1 VTHGEPTVD
10 AHEAPSHEPVSGVG
24 FWEDAWKRLL
34 KSPQAVVGGIV
45 LVVILAAVLVGP
57 HLTPYTNEGQDLE
70 RQLQGPSLEHP
81 FGTDLAGRDML
92 TRVLYGGRL
101 SLLVGVVATFV
112 SLVIGVT
119 WGAVAGFRGG
129 NVDNVMMRF
138 VDMLYS
144 LPFMFFVILLVAYFG
159 RNLLLLFVAL
169 GAVQWLTMSRI
180 VRGQMIQLRS
190 QEFVLAGQ
198 ALGLSPARIILRHLI
213 PNLLGPIIVYA
224 TLTVPAV
231 MLEEAFLSFLGLGVQ
246 PPNSSWG
253 LLAAEGASS
262 ITALRTAWWLI
273 LFPGVALGATLF
285 SLNFL
290 GDGLRD
296 ALDPRLRNR

>member
-1 VTHGEPTVD
+1 MSTATAPPPKIS
-10 AHEAPSHEPVSGVG
+10 AEAMPPSVG
-24 FWEDAWKRLL
+24 YWTDAWRRLK
-34 KSPQAVVGGIV
+34 KSRMAVFGGVALIIITLGAIFAPV
-45 LVVILAAVLVGP
+45 
-57 HLTPYTNEGQDLE
+57 LTPYDNDEQNLE
-70 RQLQGPSLEHP
+70 MQLQPPSAQHP
-81 FGTDLAGRDML
+81 FGTDLSGRDLL

-101 SLLVGVVATFV
+101 SLTVGLVATLV
-112 SLVIGVT
+112 SLLIGVT
-119 WGAVAGFRGG
+119 WGAVAGFTGG

-159 RNLLLLFVAL
+159 RSLVLLFVAL

-180 VRGQMIQLRS
+180 VRGQMIQLRHE
-190 QEFVLAGQ
+190 EFVQAAR
-198 ALGLSPARIILRHLI
+198 ALGASNARIIFRHLI

-246 PPNSSWG
+246 PPDSSWG
-253 LLAAEGASS
+253 LLAAEGASA
-262 ITALRTAWWLI
+262 INAIKTAPWLI
-273 LFPGVALGATLF
+273 VFPGFALGLTLF

-296 ALDPRLRNR
+296 ALDPRAKNR